1 MDVANISSLAAQ
13 RLAGQTR
20 EEAAPPRVAHG
31 EKSVTSEDR
40 YTASAASQSVADK
53 VTQLRAT
60 SGGEVREDL
69 VLKFRAL
76 MGSGALDTPES
87 AAAAADAM
95 LRA

>member
-1 MDVANISSLAAQ
+1 MDVANISATAAQ

-20 EEAAPPRVAHG
+20 EEPVAPRAAHG
-31 EKSVTSEDR
+31 EKSVTGEDR
-40 YTASAASQSVADK
+40 FAASAASQTVADR
-53 VTQLRAT
+53 VAELRAT
-60 SGGEVREDL
+60 SSSEVREDL

-76 MGSGALDTPES
+76 MGSGALDTPER